1 MKNILECDCAVCTLN
16 GRQGRS
22 QVTYEGVRYCT
33 AHPAYMAMAML
44 LVSKP
49 APKVVEDYVLSY
61 MDFKGVEQDYYIRA
75 STKEEAVKQ
84 AKLILM
90 VMGCNKRNATLI
102 REQVIEL

>member
-1 MKNILECDCAVCTLN
+1 MKNIRECDCFTCALN

-22 QVTYEGVRYCT
+22 QVTYDGARYCV
-33 AHPAYMAMAML
+33 AHPSYMEVVVL
-44 LVSKP
+44 LVHKP
-49 APKVVEDYVLSY
+49 EPAVVEDYVLSY